1 MSAQTQYLQVDATG
15 AFPTVIL
22 LLVLILATL
31 GVVAHAA
38 FI

>member
-1 MSAQTQYLQVDATG
+1 MSAQTQYLQVDPTG